1 MTYLRMSRG
10 VAGLKTR
17 PLLQPVERMSWS
29 VRSTCGD
36 ASGWNV
42 MYEAPASAK
51 SWTMRSTGDTMR
63 WTSMGAVTP
72 CLRRAEQTMG
82 DRQVGH
88 VVVVHDVKVHDVRAG
103 GQRRVDLGAELRE
116 VRRQDGGRDQEVLL
130 GHDELHLDTRAGRA
144 RARRGQR
151 LGDERIGR
159 REGEGDDEGLHLF
172 FLTIKIG
179 DVT

>member
-17 PLLQPVERMSWS
+17 PDLQPVERMSWS
-29 VRSTCGD
+29 VRSTWGD

-63 WTSMGAVTP
+63 CTSMGAVTP

-82 DRQVGH
+82 DRQVRY
-88 VVVVHDVKVHDVRAG
+88 VVVVHHIKMDDVRA
-103 GQRRVDLGAELRE
+103 
-116 VRRQDGGRDQEVLL
+116 
-130 GHDELHLDTRAGRA
+130 
-144 RARRGQR
+144 
-151 LGDERIGR
+151 
-159 REGEGDDEGLHLF
+159 
-172 FLTIKIG
+172 
-179 DVT
+179 